1 MARDLGWKLTGGGS
15 VHLGEGDTLE
25 AGPPHTPGP
34 TPADLRTPSTPGF
47 SSLGIKLL
55 FPTAGLGFVG
65 GQGFNTVLN
74 TDGPKAQSGNFS

>member
-1 MARDLGWKLTGGGS
+1 M
-15 VHLGEGDTLE
+15 HLGEGDTLE

-55 FPTAGLGFVG
+55 FPTTGLGFVG